1 MFSKSKV
8 DATPLEYIALQQED
22 IFTLWMLNNN
32 DKKLNDLN
40 LFCTLTRVNLL
51 DFLLKNNALKAFDYA
66 IERKI
71 LDIPGCNRLGLTTT
85 ALLERAKCL
94 VSTIEHKETA
104 RENIRISK
112 KLIDHDAHVNF
123 AAPLS
128 KVSLQRLSASKTS
141 YTGLMGE
148 TVLMYYAMTGC
159 TEMVTYALEHGGEA
173 SINVRS
179 FSLIDLGAYASRETE
194 AIVAPQITQTD
205 EGYRFDTAL
214 SIAFASTQTNDG
226 EIIKLLLDHGADL
239 SIFHDD
245 EFYRPIL
252 FAAVAKF
259 DSTTGYIR
267 PECRTKVEI
276 ILKKMEEENL
286 HVTACKE
293 TYHIF
298 SEMLSEQGYRYNKQ
312 RMCTLL

>member
-1 MFSKSKV
+1 MFSKNRV
-8 DATPLEYIALQQED
+8 DVSPLELITLDKED
-22 IFTLWMLNNN
+22 EFILWMMNHN
-32 DKKLNDLN
+32 DKNLNDLN
-40 LFCTLTRVNLL
+40 LFLTLTKVNLL
-51 DFLLKNNALKAFDYA
+51 HFLLKNHTIKAFNYA
-66 IERKI
+66 IERNI
-71 LDIPGCNRLGLTTT
+71 PDIPGCNNYGLTTT
-85 ALLERAKCL
+85 ALLQRAKSL
-94 VSTIEHKETA
+94 TSTMLKYKKAVEET
-104 RENIRISK
+104 IVISK
-112 KLIDHDAHVNF
+112 KLIDHGSHVNF
-123 AAPLS
+123 VAPLS
-128 KVSLQRLSASKTS
+128 KVALQKLPSDKLS

-148 TVLMYYAMTGC
+148 TVLMFYAMTGC
-159 TEMVTYALEHGGEA
+159 TEMVKYALEHGGKE
-173 SINVRS
+173 SINVRNFELAS
-179 FSLIDLGAYASRETE
+179 LGAYCSRQTE
-194 AIVAPQITQTD
+194 AIVAPHIPQTD

-214 SIAFASTQTNDG
+214 SIAFASTQTHDG

-252 FAAVAKF
+252 FAAVANF
-259 DSTTGYIR
+259 DSTTGHIR

-298 SEMLSEQGYRYNKQ
+298 SEMLSEQGYRYKQ